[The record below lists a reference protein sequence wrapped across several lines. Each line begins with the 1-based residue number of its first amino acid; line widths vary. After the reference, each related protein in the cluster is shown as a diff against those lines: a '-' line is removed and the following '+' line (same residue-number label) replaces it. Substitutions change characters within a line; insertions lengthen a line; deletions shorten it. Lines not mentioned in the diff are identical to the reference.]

1 MKIIGRKT
9 DYRGKYLQIV
19 RKEYLTNNGKKGFWE
34 CVERRGGVLVFAVT
48 KDNEVILEKIF
59 RIPIE
64 SYSIELPAGA
74 LDRRNEKPKETAKRE
89 LREETGYS
97 AKKLTKVLKWKMS
110 PWFSFS
116 EGTLFFAPNVEF
128 IGRKGGEDV
137 EEIETIKVPLRSLE
151 TFLMKQSEK
160 INVEISIFAA
170 LALLRKKKLV

>member
-9 DYRGKYLQIV
+9 DYRGKYLQV
-19 RKEYLTNNGKKGFWE
+19 VKKEYLTDNGKKGFWE
-34 CVERRGGVLVFAVT
+34 CVKRRGGVLVFALT
-48 KDNEVILEKIF
+48 KNREVILEKIF

-74 LDRRNEKPKETAKRE
+74 LDRKNEKPKETAKRE

-97 AKKLTKVLKWKMS
+97 AKKLVKVLKWKIS

-128 IGRKGGEDV
+128 ISRKGGEDV

-151 TFLMKQSEK
+151 KFLMEQSEK
-160 INVEISIFAA
+160 INVEIFIFAA
-170 LALLRKKKLV
+170 LTLLKKKGLV

>member
-9 DYRGKYLQIV
+9 DYRGKYLQV
-19 RKEYLTNNGKKGFWE
+19 VKKEYLTDNGKKGFWE
-34 CVERRGGVLVFAVT
+34 CVKRRGGVLVFALT
-48 KDNEVILEKIF
+48 KNREVILEKIF

-74 LDRRNEKPKETAKRE
+74 LDRKNEKPKETAKRE

-97 AKKLTKVLKWKMS
+97 AKKLVKVLKWKIS

-128 IGRKGGEDV
+128 ISRKGGEDV
-137 EEIETIKVPLRSLE
+137 EEIETIKVPLRNLE
-151 TFLMKQSEK
+151 KFLMEQSEK

-170 LALLRKKKLV
+170 LALLKKKGLV